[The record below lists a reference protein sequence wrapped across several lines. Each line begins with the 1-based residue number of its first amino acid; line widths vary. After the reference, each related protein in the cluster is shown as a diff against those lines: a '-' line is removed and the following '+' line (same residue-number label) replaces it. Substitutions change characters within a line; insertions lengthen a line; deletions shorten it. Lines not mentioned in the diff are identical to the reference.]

1 MTMLSAESRAIIGRV
16 RAGRTVRRAL
26 VAAGCSIALAG
37 LAACGDDAS
46 SDDASAAGNEKGEQF
61 KIAFFTDSLD
71 NAYLQAGVDAAKEV
85 AAENGAQLDVISAG
99 WDPNKQLTQVED
111 AVTSGRY
118 DALVVESIDGNTLCK
133 TLTRATKTMVVSIY
147 NAPICG
153 DYKELYTPGTVGF
166 FGRDEY
172 KSGQHLAE
180 QMADALGGEGK
191 VGYVSGPVQV
201 GIVQTT
207 TEGIKDKLAEYPG
220 IELVAQVDGA
230 WDPAKGLAATQD
242 LVQSHADV
250 DGIIYGVDQMAVPS
264 LDWLRRSGGLK
275 GRKIVTLGGTEE
287 GFALI
292 KKGEIHASVN
302 SLPREEAAYGV
313 QAAIDS
319 LEKNPI
325 SVPGWDAERKVYDV
339 LQDPDQP
346 PIIKKDNVD
355 DAEAE
360 WHV

>member
-1 MTMLSAESRAIIGRV
+1 MAMLSAEGRV
-16 RAGRTVRRAL
+16 VVGRRRSRRVMRRAL
-26 VAAGCSIALAG
+26 AAAACVVGLAG
-37 LAACGDDAS
+37 LAACGDDGGG
-46 SDDASAAGNEKGEQF
+46 ASAAKGQGEQF

-71 NAYLQAGVDAAKEV
+71 NAYLQAGVAAAKDV
-85 AAENGAQLDVISAG
+85 AAKRGAQLDVISAG

-133 TLTRATKTMVVSIY
+133 TLTRAAKTMVVSIY

-153 DYKELYTPGTVGF
+153 HFKDLYTPGTVGF

-172 KSGQHLAE
+172 RSGQHLAE
-180 QMADALGGEGK
+180 QMAKAIGGEGT

-201 GIVQTT
+201 GIVKTT

-220 IELVAQVDGA
+220 IQLVAQLDGA

-242 LVQSHADV
+242 LVQSHPDV

-264 LDWLRRSGGLK
+264 LDWLRRSGNLGD
-275 GRKIVTLGGTEE
+275 RKIVTLGGTRE
-287 GFALI
+287 GFQLI
-292 KKGEIHASVN
+292 EKGDIHASVN

-313 QAAIDS
+313 QAAIDA
-319 LEKNPI
+319 LEKKPI
-325 SVPGWDAERKVYDV
+325 DVPGWDAKRKVYDV
-339 LQDPDQP
+339 LQDPNQP
-346 PIIKKDNVD
+346 PIVNDGNVGEV
-355 DAEAE
+355 EAE